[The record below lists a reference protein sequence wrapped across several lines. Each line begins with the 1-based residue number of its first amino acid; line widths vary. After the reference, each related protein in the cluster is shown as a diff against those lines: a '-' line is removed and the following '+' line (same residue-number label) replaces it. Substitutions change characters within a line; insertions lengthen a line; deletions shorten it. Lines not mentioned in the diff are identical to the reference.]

1 MTLAEFKET
10 YRRSG
15 ESVMTLAHYAVSAP
29 ITDDDGFIAAAEAA
43 LEAEDKFYNLL
54 LENDIA
60 P

>member
-1 MTLAEFKET
+1 MTIAEFKET

-15 ESVMTLAHYAVSAP
+15 ESVMMLAHYAVVAP
-29 ITDDDGFIAAAEAA
+29 VTNDDDFVAAAQAA

-54 LENDIA
+54 LEKDIT